1 MRVIIV
7 EDEKLSADRLNKLIN
22 EIGSLEVV
30 QTCYSVKSAC
40 EWLVQNPIPDL
51 IFLDIQ
57 LGDGT
62 GFDVLDSLEAFPQ
75 VIFTTAFDK
84 YVLEAFKYNSLDY
97 LLKPIKSEDLRQ
109 TINKLNKV
117 KDTQS
122 DIEGVVNE
130 LKTQLQKSFKKKFLV
145 KTGLKYQSIPVKEIA
160 YFFSEASSTFLR
172 TKSGNS
178 VIVDHSLDEVQS
190 LVDPEEFFRINRHML
205 VYLESITSIDSYFN
219 NRLMLSLAP
228 DFDDSVVVS
237 REKVRPF
244 KEWLDK

>member
-1 MRVIIV
+1 MKVIIV
-7 EDEKLSADRLNKLIN
+7 EDEKLSADRLNKLVSEIASIEVIN
-22 EIGSLEVV
+22 
-30 QTCYSVKSAC
+30 TCYSVKSAC
-40 EWLVQNPIPDL
+40 DWLAKNETPDL

-62 GFDVLDSLEAFPQ
+62 GFDVLDSLEAFPK

-97 LLKPIKSEDLRQ
+97 LLKPVKSEDLKQ
-109 TINKLNKV
+109 AIDKLNKV
-117 KDTQS
+117 KNT
-122 DIEGVVNE
+122 EGNFDEVVNA
-130 LKTQLQKSFKKKFLV
+130 LKTQIQKSYKKKFLV
-145 KTGLKYQSIPVKEIA
+145 KIGLKYQSIPVKEIA
-160 YFFSEASSTFLR
+160 YFYSETSSTFLR

-178 VIVDHSLDEVQS
+178 MIVDHSLDEVQS
-190 LVDPEEFFRINRHML
+190 LVDPEDFFRINRHML